1 MNGGP
6 DDFQEWQSFQRRRN
20 FSKRYIVSLIWHW
33 DVRTWTFAGVYE
45 VQAVEGPR
53 KGPEPEFNKENFY
66 EYKTKREVAFDC
78 HIGMEVEF
86 TGKLPRN
93 AYLLG
98 ERALCD
104 KILVRVDETGSTG
117 FRS

>member
-1 MNGGP
+1 
-6 DDFQEWQSFQRRRN
+6 
-20 FSKRYIVSLIWHW
+20 
-33 DVRTWTFAGVYE
+33 
-45 VQAVEGPR
+45 
-53 KGPEPEFNKENFY
+53 
-66 EYKTKREVAFDC
+66 
-78 HIGMEVEF
+78 MEVEF